1 MKKAAKITAIVAAAL
16 LSGLLVFFLWQE
28 KKVEKEKETLFVEME
43 KELRPLDL
51 QKRKLRQELDDLEK
65 AYTKASQGMASLV
78 LLFTDMDEMIYTE
91 IFPQMEAYGFIGV
104 LTLSEDQFPGQTGC
118 ISKKQ
123 FEELTGAGW
132 QCCLRWEKDM
142 DTREWLLSVRRLVG
156 ETGISRPEAVYF
168 PQGTYSSRIDGFLKQ
183 QGITVAV
190 HHGEEDLSLIVSEAG
205 EGVWH
210 PGAMGWHQ
218 EGSAWKLDDAVGQR
232 GNLVYTT
239 GSALQVEEYLGGTY
253 ESMLEGVYEYC
264 EAGNLMVT
272 DLITARE
279 YRRNLEGSQEGLA
292 QDFEENKAELEV
304 QIEEV
309 DRAIDSVTKKYVR
322 EQE

>member
-1 MKKAAKITAIVAAAL
+1 MKTAIKITAVMAAVL
-16 LSGLLVFFLWQE
+16 LVGLLVFFFWQE
-28 KKVEKEKETLFVEME
+28 KKTEEEKETLFVEME
-43 KELRPLDL
+43 KELRPLNL
-51 QKRKLRQELDDLEK
+51 EKRRLRQKLDDLEK
-65 AYTKASQGMASLV
+65 VYTESSQGMASLV
-78 LLFTDMDEMIYTE
+78 LLFTDLDEMIYTE
-91 IFPQMEAYGFIGV
+91 IFPKMKEYGFIGV
-104 LTLSEDQFPGQTGC
+104 VTLSEDQFPGQTGC

-123 FEELTGAGW
+123 FEELIEAGW

-142 DTREWLLSVRRLVG
+142 NTHEWQLSVRRLVD
-156 ETGISRPEAVYF
+156 ETGISWPKAVYF

-183 QGITVAV
+183 QGLTVAV

-218 EGSAWKLDDAVGQR
+218 EGSAWRLDDAVGQR

-239 GSALQVEEYLGGTY
+239 GADLQVEEYLEGTY

-279 YRRNLEGSQEGLA
+279 YRRNLEEGQEGLA
-292 QDFEENKAELEV
+292 QNFEENKAELEE
-304 QIEEV
+304 QIEEI
-309 DRAIDSVTKKYVR
+309 DRSIDSVTKKYIT